1 MSDDILLQKIAYGKM
16 SEIFAIIKISSSW
29 FFFNTI
35 SSKKKLP

>member
-29 FFFNTI
+29 FFNTI